1 MQGRIELSSAGPDD
15 LKDLLKKVRRL
26 EIKAR
31 GLTDQ
36 LFAGQ
41 YHAAFKGRGMSFAE
55 VRNYQY
61 GDDVRFIDWNVT
73 ARFNEPFVKVFEEE
87 RELSVMLMLDVSAS
101 SAFGSHHRTLRELAA
116 EIAAVIGFS
125 AVQNNDKIGAI
136 FYSSQVE
143 KFIPPRK
150 GRSHFLRILRD
161 FLACN
166 PTHSGTRTGLALEYI
181 GRILRKKATVFC
193 ISDFI
198 EPSFS
203 DALKIASRK
212 HDLLLMRITD
222 PLLCQ
227 LPDAGLIR
235 LRDPE
240 SGESFWL
247 DSNKKSVRKQWY
259 DTWQNHQKRLK
270 LSSQRYGVDLAEF
283 SSDADVTRPL
293 NQLFKSRGV
302 RR

>member
-1 MQGRIELSSAGPDD
+1 METIASSPDD

-87 RELSVMLMLDVSAS
+87 RELSVVLMLDVSAS
-101 SAFGSHHRTLRELAA
+101 SGFGSHHRSLRELAA
-116 EIAAVIGFS
+116 EIAAIVGFS
-125 AVQNNDKIGAI
+125 AVQNNDKIGAV

-143 KFIPPRK
+143 QFIPPRK

-161 FLACN
+161 FLACS
-166 PTHSGTRTGLALEYI
+166 PKHSGTRTGLAMEYL
-181 GRILRKKATVFC
+181 GRVLRKKATVFC

-212 HDLLLMRITD
+212 HDMLLMRITD

-240 SGESFWL
+240 TGDSFWL
-247 DSNKKSVRKQWY
+247 DSHNKNVRNHWN
-259 DTWQNHQKRLK
+259 DAWQHQQKKLK
-270 LSSQRYGVDLAEF
+270 LAAQRYGVDLAEF
-283 SSDADVTRPL
+283 SSNSDVSRPL

>member
-1 MQGRIELSSAGPDD
+1 MELVQSGPDD
-15 LKDLLKKVRRL
+15 LKDLLKKVRRI

-87 RELSVMLMLDVSAS
+87 RELSVMLMMDVSAS
-101 SAFGSHHRTLRELAA
+101 SGFGSHHRSLRELAA
-116 EIAAVIGFS
+116 EIAAIIGFS
-125 AVQNNDKIGAI
+125 AVQNNDKIGAV

-143 KFIPPRK
+143 QFIPPRK

-161 FLACN
+161 FLACT
-166 PTHSGTRTGLALEYI
+166 PTHAGTRTGVAMEYL
-181 GRILRKKATVFC
+181 GKILRKKSTVFC

-203 DALKIASRK
+203 DALKIAGRK
-212 HDLLLMRITD
+212 HDLLLMRIND
-222 PLLCQ
+222 PMLCQ
-227 LPDAGLIR
+227 LPDVGLIK

-240 SGESFWL
+240 TGASCWL
-247 DSNKKSVRKQWY
+247 D
-259 DTWQNHQKRLK
+259 THQKKVRTHWQDHWQSHQKKLK
-270 LSSQRYGVDLAEF
+270 LAAQRYGIDLAEF
-283 SSDADVTRPL
+283 NSASEVTRPL
-293 NQLFKSRGV
+293 NQLFQSRGV

>member
-1 MQGRIELSSAGPDD
+1 MESKTSSPDD

-73 ARFNEPFVKVFEEE
+73 ARFNEPFVKIFEEE
-87 RELSVMLMLDVSAS
+87 RELSVVLMLDVSAS
-101 SAFGSHHRTLRELAA
+101 SGFGAHHRSLRELAA
-116 EIAAVIGFS
+116 EIAAIVGFS
-125 AVQNNDKIGAI
+125 AVQNNDKIGAV

-143 KFIPPRK
+143 QFIPPRK

-161 FLACN
+161 FLVCVPAY
-166 PTHSGTRTGLALEYI
+166 SGTRTGVAMEYI
-181 GRILRKKATVFC
+181 GRVLRKKATVFC

-212 HDLLLMRITD
+212 HDLLLMRTTD
-222 PLLCQ
+222 PLLGR
-227 LPDAGLIR
+227 LPDAGLIQ

-240 SGESFWL
+240 TGETRWL
-247 DSNKKSVRKQWY
+247 DSHKMSVRQH
-259 DTWQNHQKRLK
+259 WQDAWHNHQKKLK
-270 LSSQRYGVDLAEF
+270 LAAQRYGVDLAEF
-283 SSDADVTRPL
+283 SSDADVSRPL

>member
-1 MQGRIELSSAGPDD
+1 MESNTNSPDELR
-15 LKDLLKKVRRL
+15 DLLKKVRRL

-31 GLTDQ
+31 GLSNQ

-101 SAFGSHHRTLRELAA
+101 SGFGAHHRSLRELAA
-116 EIAAVIGFS
+116 EIAAIVGFS
-125 AVQNNDKIGAI
+125 AVQNNDKIGAV
-136 FYSSQVE
+136 FYSSKVE
-143 KFIPPRK
+143 QFIPPRK

-161 FLACN
+161 FLACV
-166 PTHSGTRTGLALEYI
+166 PEHSGTRTGLAMEYL
-181 GRILRKKATVFC
+181 GRVLRKRATVFC
-193 ISDFI
+193 LSDFI

-212 HDLLLMRITD
+212 HDLLLMRISD

-235 LRDPE
+235 LKDPE
-240 SGESFWL
+240 SGDSFWL
-247 DSNKKSVRKQWY
+247 DTHKKSVRLH
-259 DTWQNHQKRLK
+259 WQDAWQHHQKKLK
-270 LSSQRYGVDLAEF
+270 LAAQRYGVDLAEF
-283 SSDADVTRPL
+283 RSDADVSRPL
-293 NQLFKSRGV
+293 NQLFKSRGI

>member
-1 MQGRIELSSAGPDD
+1 MEFKTGSPDD

-41 YHAAFKGRGMSFAE
+41 YHAAFKGRGMSFSE

-73 ARFNEPFVKVFEEE
+73 ARFSEPYVKIFEEE
-87 RELSVMLMLDVSAS
+87 RELSVILMLDVSAS
-101 SAFGSHHRTLRELAA
+101 SGFGSHYRSLRELAA
-116 EIAAVIGFS
+116 EIAAIVGFS
-125 AVQNNDKIGAI
+125 AVQNNDKIGAV

-143 KFIPPRK
+143 QFIPPRK

-161 FLACN
+161 FLACV
-166 PTHSGTRTGLALEYI
+166 PTHAGTRTGLALEYI
-181 GRILRKKATVFC
+181 GRVLRKKATVFC
-193 ISDFI
+193 VSDFI

-203 DALKIASRK
+203 DALKIAARK
-212 HDLLLMRITD
+212 HDLLLMRTSD
-222 PLLCQ
+222 PQLGC

-235 LRDPE
+235 MRDPE
-240 SGESFWL
+240 TGENLWL
-247 DSNKKSVRKQWY
+247 DTHSKTVRQCWK
-259 DTWQNHQKRLK
+259 DTWNNHQKKLK
-270 LSSQRYGVDLAEF
+270 LATQRYGVDLAEF
-283 SSDADVTRPL
+283 SSSADVSRPL

>member
-1 MQGRIELSSAGPDD
+1 MESKTSSPDD

-87 RELSVMLMLDVSAS
+87 RELSVVLMLDVSAS
-101 SAFGSHHRTLRELAA
+101 SGFGTHHRSLRELAA
-116 EIAAVIGFS
+116 EIAAIVGFS
-125 AVQNNDKIGAI
+125 AVQNNDKIGAV

-143 KFIPPRK
+143 QFIPPRK

-161 FLACN
+161 FLVCVPA
-166 PTHSGTRTGLALEYI
+166 HSGTRTGVAMEYI
-181 GRILRKKATVFC
+181 GRVLRKKATVFC

-212 HDLLLMRITD
+212 HDLLLMRTTD
-222 PLLCQ
+222 PLLGQ

-240 SGESFWL
+240 TGETRWL
-247 DSNKKSVRKQWY
+247 DSHKKSVRQHWQ
-259 DTWQNHQKRLK
+259 DAWQNHQKKLK
-270 LSSQRYGVDLAEF
+270 LAAQRYGVDLAEF
-283 SSDADVTRPL
+283 SSDADVSRPL